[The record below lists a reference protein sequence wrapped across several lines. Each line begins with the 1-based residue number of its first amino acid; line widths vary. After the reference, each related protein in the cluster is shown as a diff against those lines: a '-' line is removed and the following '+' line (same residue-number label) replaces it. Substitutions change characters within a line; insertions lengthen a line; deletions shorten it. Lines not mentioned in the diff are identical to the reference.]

1 MEKKQQQ
8 QVRMSAITQNLIK
21 PKYLRAIA
29 LRYLNDIMVRCALRQ
44 RTLQNSKI
52 SGGKTGFFKRF
63 N

>member
-1 MEKKQQQ
+1 
-8 QVRMSAITQNLIK
+8 MSAITQNLIK

-52 SGGKTGFFKRF
+52 SGGKTGFLKRF